1 MNKLKIFFILIVLFN
16 INKQIH
22 ANVIEIKVKIQNEII
37 TNLDI
42 ENEKRYLFFLNPRL
56 QELEITKIDNIAK
69 ESLITEIIKTKELEK
84 FFNFNENKKLI
95 NIVEKNLFLKK
106 NIKNKDEFLNI
117 LKKINLDYETIKIKL
132 YIEALWNQFIFQ
144 KYSENVIINKN
155 QLKNNILDQINK
167 EEKKFSY
174 NLSEIFFEESIDN
187 NFDQTFSKINESIKE
202 IGFEN
207 TANIYSTS
215 NTSKK
220 GGLIGWVNE
229 LQLSSKIR
237 DQIKILDVNEITKPI
252 KLNNGFILI
261 KLNNKKEF
269 NQKIDLD
276 EQLKRL
282 INSETNRQ
290 LNNFSNIHFKKLKK
304 NLDIDAY

>member
-1 MNKLKIFFILIVLFN
+1 MNKLKIFFILIILFN
-16 INKQIH
+16 INKQTH

-42 ENEKRYLFFLNPRL
+42 ENEKRYLFFLNPKL

-155 QLKNNILDQINK
+155 QLKNNILDQINR

-187 NFDQTFSKINESIKE
+187 NFDQKISKINDSIKE

-229 LQLSSKIR
+229 LQLSNKIR
-237 DQIKILDVNEITKPI
+237 DQIKSLDVNEITKPI

-304 NLDIDAY
+304 NLDINAY

>member
-1 MNKLKIFFILIVLFN
+1 MNKLKIFFILIILFN
-16 INKQIH
+16 INKQTH

-42 ENEKRYLFFLNPRL
+42 ENENRYLFFLNAKL

-155 QLKNNILDQINK
+155 QLKNNILDQINR

-187 NFDQTFSKINESIKE
+187 NFDQKISKINDSIKE

-229 LQLSSKIR
+229 LQLSNKIR
-237 DQIKILDVNEITKPI
+237 DQIKSLDVNEITKPI

-304 NLDIDAY
+304 NLDINAY

>member
-16 INKQIH
+16 INKQTH

-69 ESLITEIIKTKELEK
+69 DSLITEIIKTKELEK

-174 NLSEIFFEESIDN
+174 NLSEIFFEESIDS
-187 NFDQTFSKINESIKE
+187 NFDQKFSKINESIKE